1 MAHDPDWDDSP
12 PMDLDELYRTDPSE
26 VIVVGPLMLDMM
38 DEYIDVVLGSENF
51 LRGVF
56 EPGVFS
62 LPSGGFSRLVSILRA
77 CSKELLDKVLT
88 LLDRRIDADL
98 ITTIVSA
105 CISISIKLLGAHD
118 WIYDDAIFP
127 LLEDEAEFAKYPL
140 DRTRL
145 GLMEQDI
152 LSKTN
157 WKGCSAVLDLDRIYD
172 DLFIE
177 DVKHNELT
185 EEDYKKMI
193 RKTIEMKSEYES
205 GLEENYG
212 ITPDVYVFDLILDDA
227 TNQWY
232 LISQGGQA
240 LDNETVAELE
250 LPEATVTVTSKLLR
264 DISNR
269 KGLDIGKSWEWIKDR
284 VLKRGF
290 NLENV
295 TLDLD

>member
-12 PMDLDELYRTDPSE
+12 PMDLDELYRADPSE

-77 CSKELLDKVLT
+77 CSKELLDKVLA

>member
-12 PMDLDELYRTDPSE
+12 PMDLDELYRADPSE

-140 DRTRL
+140 DRARL